1 MPLDSV
7 VLVVHQVVAPVEA
20 PVPVHTAL
28 DPKPHGMDQDPVD
41 MVLPR

>member
-28 DPKPHGMDQDPVD
+28 DPKPHGMDQVRAG
-41 MVLPR
+41 MALLL